1 MAAPVQSGR
10 GRKRRMNAEINV
22 VPYIDVMLVLL
33 IIFMVTAPLM
43 TQGID
48 VDLPDANAESMTV
61 PEDPPTLEIMADGSY
76 KLNGDVVDDDALAS
90 KVQELIAKKPDTMI
104 LVNGDAQ
111 VPYQFVAQGMAILR
125 SAGATK
131 IGFVTEEADVGNK
144 KKP

>member
-1 MAAPVQSGR
+1 MGAPVQSGR
-10 GRKRRMNAEINV
+10 RGKRRINAEINV

-48 VDLPDANAESMTV
+48 VDLPDANAESMAV
-61 PEDPPTLEIMADGSY
+61 PEDPPTLEILADGGY
-76 KLNGDVVDDDALAS
+76 KLNGETVDDAGLAAGI
-90 KVQELIAKKPDTMI
+90 QELMAAKPDQMV
-104 LVNGDAQ
+104 LVNGDAK

-131 IGFVTEEADVGNK
+131 IGFVTEEVDTSS
-144 KKP
+144 KPKR